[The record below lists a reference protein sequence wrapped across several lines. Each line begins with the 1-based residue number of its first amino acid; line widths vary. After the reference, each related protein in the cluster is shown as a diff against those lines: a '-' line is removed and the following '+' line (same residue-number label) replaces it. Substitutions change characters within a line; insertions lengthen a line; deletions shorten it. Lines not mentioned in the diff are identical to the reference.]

1 MRLAARFIATMAV
14 VFLIVPAMYA
24 DTEKET
30 PKVEWALG
38 YSFWRAMPTSTSNRM
53 GYLHGGST
61 SVAYNF
67 TRNIGLVAD
76 FGGYAN
82 TRLTLINPAGDQT
95 FHSDGSAYT
104 YLFGPR
110 FSHRG
115 DRFTPFAQVLF
126 GLAHARQV
134 TISGCSG
141 LGSCTPLGSENAFAT
156 SAGAGFDI
164 QINHR
169 FTLRPL
175 AADFLFTRFEDPF
188 SSGGTE
194 HAWQTNVRLSAGILL
209 RFGGTPPPLPSA
221 AIAAVCSADREMVYS
236 DSGALVGV
244 RAQASNPDNVSL
256 NYDWSASEG
265 SVDGNGP
272 DARWNSSGRRPG
284 TYTIKV
290 HVDNG
295 RSSTADCSA
304 SVRVEERPD
313 HPPTI
318 SCSADRRD
326 VTVGDPIEI
335 TATAADPDNDPL
347 SFSWNANTRR
357 LEGSRSSVTFQTA
370 DLTPGSYTV
379 NGRVDDG
386 RSGTADCSV
395 ALNVR
400 APEPSPEFVELEN
413 RLALHSIYFP
423 TGRPTATNPTAE
435 FVQSQQGILLSL
447 ASDFNRYLETKP
459 QSHLILEGHAD
470 RRGSEEY
477 NNELTQRRVE
487 RTKRFLIEHGVP
499 SANIET
505 RSLGKQENLDLEQV
519 RQLIDQNP
527 DLTNA
532 DRRELESNLQ
542 TIVWANNRRVD
553 ISLNTTGQQS
563 TRLYPFNAKDSMTLL
578 SAKGTEAKVRTTTPG
593 VKPPGIKKTSAKP

>member
-1 MRLAARFIATMAV
+1 VRLAARFIATMAV
-14 VFLIVPAMYA
+14 AFLMVPAIYA

-30 PKVEWALG
+30 PKVEWVLG

-104 YLFGPR
+104 YMLGPR

-115 DRFTPFAQVLF
+115 DRFTPFAEVLF

-141 LGSCTPLGSENAFAT
+141 LASCTPLGSENAFAT
-156 SAGAGFDI
+156 MAGAGFDI
-164 QINHR
+164 QISHR

-175 AADFLFTRFEDPF
+175 AADFLFTRFKDPF
-188 SSGGTE
+188 SASGTE
-194 HAWQTNVRLSAGILL
+194 RAWQSNVRLSAGLML
-209 RFGGTPPPLPSA
+209 RFGGNPPPLPSA
-221 AIAAVCSADREMVYS
+221 SIAAVCSADRAMVYS
-236 DSGALVGV
+236 DSGDLVGV
-244 RAQASNPDNVSL
+244 RAQASNPDNLPL

-265 SVDGNGP
+265 DVDGKGP

-284 TYTIKV
+284 TYTVKV
-290 HVDNG
+290 RVDNG

-304 SVRVEERPD
+304 SIRVEQRPNR
-313 HPPTI
+313 PPTMF
-318 SCSADRRD
+318 CSADRSD
-326 VTVGDPIEI
+326 VTVGDDIEV
-335 TATAADPDNDPL
+335 TATAGDPDNDPL
-347 SFSWNANTRR
+347 SFSWNAGARN
-357 LEGSRSSVTFQTA
+357 LGSRSSAEFRTA
-370 DLTPGSYTV
+370 DLQPGSYSIT
-379 NGRVDDG
+379 GRVDDG
-386 RSGTADCSV
+386 RSGTADCELNV
-395 ALNVR
+395 NVR
-400 APEPSPEFVELEN
+400 AAQPSRELAELET

-423 TGRPTATNPTAE
+423 TGRPTVTNPTAE
-435 FVQSQQGILLSL
+435 FVQSQQATLLSL
-447 ASDFNRYLETKP
+447 ASDFNRYLASKP
-459 QSHLILEGHAD
+459 GSHLILEGHAD
-470 RRGSEEY
+470 LRGSAEY
-477 NNELTQRRVE
+477 NDALTQRRVE
-487 RTKRFLIEHGVP
+487 RTRRFLIEHGVP

-505 RSLGKQENLDLEQV
+505 RSLGKQENLDVRQV
-519 RQLIDQNP
+519 RQLIEQNP
-527 DLTNA
+527 DLSND
-532 DRRELESNLQ
+532 DRREIERNLQ

-563 TRLYPFNAKDSMTLL
+563 TRLYPFNAKDSMTLI
-578 SAKGTEAKVRTTTPG
+578 SAKGSEGKARTVPQG
-593 VKPPGIKKTSAKP
+593 KKQPAVKKTSAKP